1 MASIREIQSRIR
13 SIEDTK
19 KITNA
24 MYLISST
31 KLRKARKDEENTAPY
46 FSAVRTMMSRIFHDL
61 PDLESRY
68 VQRPG
73 FSGGKRCG
81 LLVITADKGL
91 AGSYNHNVLKLAL
104 NRLNAAEDPLV
115 FVVGEVGRQY
125 FRSRKIPVEQSFL
138 YTAQNPS
145 LDRARD
151 IATLLC
157 ERYESGEIDEI
168 GIVYT
173 KMKNSLS
180 METEYARLLPLSKE
194 AFDAPENA
202 PQTLHAQTFEPS
214 PAIALQNIVPNY
226 LTGYIY
232 GALVESFC
240 CEQNARMMAMSA
252 ANDNAEEILRELNIQ
267 FNRVR
272 QAIITQEITEVI
284 GGAKALKSK
293 GDATL

>member
-1 MASIREIQSRIR
+1 MASIREIQGRIK

-31 KLRKARKDEENTAPY
+31 KLRKARKDQENTSPY
-46 FSAVRTMMSRIFHDL
+46 FAAVRTMISRIFHDL

-68 VQRPG
+68 VQKPG
-73 FSGGKRCG
+73 FSGGNKCG
-81 LLVITADKGL
+81 FLVITADKGL
-91 AGSYNHNVLKLAL
+91 AGSYNHNVLKLASKHL
-104 NRLNAAEDPLV
+104 NDAKEPLL

-138 YTAQNPS
+138 YTAQNPN
-145 LDRARD
+145 LDRARE
-151 IATLLC
+151 IAGKLV
-157 ERYESGEIDEI
+157 EHYENGDIDEI
-168 GIVYT
+168 CIVYT
-173 KMKNSLS
+173 KMKNSLA
-180 METEYARLLPLSKE
+180 METEFARLLPLSKD
-194 AFDAPENA
+194 AFETPEDA
-202 PQTLHAQTFEPS
+202 PQTLSSQTFEPS
-214 PAIALQNIVPNY
+214 AEAAIQSIVPNY
-226 LTGYIY
+226 LTGFVY

-293 GDATL
+293 GDAI

>member
-1 MASIREIQSRIR
+1 MASIREIQGRIK

-31 KLRKARKDEENTAPY
+31 KLRKARKDQENTSPY
-46 FSAVRTMMSRIFHDL
+46 FGAVRSMISRIFHDL
-61 PDLESRY
+61 PELQSPY
-68 VQRPG
+68 VQKKE
-73 FSGGKRCG
+73 FTGGKKRG
-81 LLVITADKGL
+81 YLVITADKGL
-91 AGSYNHNVLKLAL
+91 AGSYNHNVLKLTL
-104 NRLNAAEDPLV
+104 SHLEESESPLL

-138 YTAQNPS
+138 YTAQSPS
-145 LDRARD
+145 LDRARE
-151 IATLLC
+151 IAARLLEC
-157 ERYESGEIDEI
+157 YENGDIDEI
-168 GIVYT
+168 CIVYT
-173 KMKNSLS
+173 KMKNSLA
-180 METEYARLLPLSKE
+180 METEFARLLPLSRE
-194 AFDAPENA
+194 SFETPEDAPQA
-202 PQTLHAQTFEPS
+202 LSSHTFEPS
-214 PAIALQNIVPNY
+214 PEAAIQSIVPSY
-226 LTGYIY
+226 LTGYIF

-252 ANDNAEEILRELNIQ
+252 ANDNAEEILRDLHIQ

-293 GDATL
+293 GDAT

>member
-1 MASIREIQSRIR
+1 MASIREIQGRIK

-31 KLRKARKDEENTAPY
+31 KLRKARKDQESTSPY
-46 FSAVRTMMSRIFHDL
+46 FSTVRQMIGRIFHDL

-68 VQRPG
+68 VRK
-73 FSGGKRCG
+73 SAAGKRCG
-81 LLVITADKGL
+81 CLVITADKGL

-104 NRLNAAEDPLV
+104 KTVSDSEEPLL

-145 LDRARD
+145 LDRARE
-151 IATLLC
+151 IAGLLL
-157 ERYESGEIDEI
+157 EAYDNGTIDEI
-168 GIVYT
+168 QIIYT
-173 KMKNSLS
+173 KMKNSLA
-180 METEYARLLPLSKE
+180 METEVTRLLPLSKE
-194 AFDAPENA
+194 AFEKPEDA
-202 PQTLHAQTFEPS
+202 PQTLSGHTFEPS
-214 PAIALQNIVPNY
+214 PAAAIQSIVPNY

-232 GALVESFC
+232 AALVESFC

-252 ANDNAEEILRELNIQ
+252 ANDNAEEILRDLNIQ

-284 GGAKALKSK
+284 GGAKALKAK
-293 GDATL
+293 EMPAK

>member
-1 MASIREIQSRIR
+1 MASIREIQGRIK

-31 KLRKARKDEENTAPY
+31 KLRKARKDQENTSPY
-46 FSAVRTMMSRIFHDL
+46 FTTVRQMIGRMFADL
-61 PDLESRY
+61 PELESPY
-68 VQRPG
+68 VQKGEPKP
-73 FSGGKRCG
+73 SKKRG
-81 LLVITADKGL
+81 VLVITADKGL

-104 NRLNAAEDPLV
+104 SHLEENENPLL

-138 YTAQNPS
+138 YTAQNPT
-145 LDRARD
+145 LDRARE
-151 IATLLC
+151 IAGRLV
-157 ERYESGEIDEI
+157 EHYDNGDIDEI
-168 GIVYT
+168 AIVYT
-173 KMKNSLS
+173 RMKNSLA
-180 METEYARLLPLSKE
+180 METEFARLLPLSKDTFE
-194 AFDAPENA
+194 KPDDV
-202 PQTLHAQTFEPS
+202 PQTLSSHTFEPS
-214 PAIALQNIVPNY
+214 PEAAIQSIIPNY

-252 ANDNAEEILRELNIQ
+252 ANDNAEEILRDLNIQ

-293 GDATL
+293 GDAT

>member
-1 MASIREIQSRIR
+1 MASIREIQGRIK

-31 KLRKARKDEENTAPY
+31 KLRKARKDQENTSPY
-46 FSAVRTMMSRIFHDL
+46 FRAVRQMISRLFNDM
-61 PDLESRY
+61 PDLESQY
-68 VQRPG
+68 IQK
-73 FSGGKRCG
+73 SGVNHGKKRG
-81 LLVITADKGL
+81 ILVITADKGL

-104 NRLNAAEDPLV
+104 SHMDESENPLL

-125 FRSRKIPVEQSFL
+125 FRSRKVSVEQSFL

-145 LDRARD
+145 LDRARE
-151 IATLLC
+151 IAGRLM
-157 ERYESGEIDEI
+157 EAYDSGDIDEI
-168 GIVYT
+168 CIVYT
-173 KMKNSLS
+173 KMKNSLA
-180 METEYARLLPLSKE
+180 METEFVRLLPLSKDNFE
-194 AFDAPENA
+194 KPEDV
-202 PQTLHAQTFEPS
+202 PQTLSSHTFEPS
-214 PAIALQNIVPNY
+214 PMAAVQSIVPNY

-232 GALVESFC
+232 GALIESFC

-252 ANDNAEEILRELNIQ
+252 ANDNAEEILRDLNIQ
-267 FNRVR
+267 FNRIR

-293 GDATL
+293 GDAT

>member
-1 MASIREIQSRIR
+1 MASIREIQSRIK
-13 SIEDTK
+13 SIQDTK

-31 KLRKARKDEENTAPY
+31 KLRKSRKDEENTAPY
-46 FSAVRTMMSRIFHDL
+46 FSAIRTMMSRMFHDL
-61 PDLESRY
+61 PDLESPY
-68 VQRPG
+68 VQKPG

-81 LLVITADKGL
+81 FLVITADKGL
-91 AGSYNHNVLKLAL
+91 AGSYNHNVLKTAL
-104 NRLNAAEDPLV
+104 GRIQEAENPLV

-125 FRSRKIPVEQSFL
+125 FRSRKVATEEEFM
-138 YTAQNPS
+138 YTAQNPT

-151 IATLLC
+151 IAARLC
-157 ERYESGEIDEI
+157 ERYESGHIDEI
-168 GIVYT
+168 CIVFT
-173 KMKNSLS
+173 KMKNSLA
-180 METEYARLLPLSKE
+180 METEFARLLPLSKDAFE
-194 AFDAPENA
+194 APGDT
-202 PQTLHAQTFEPS
+202 PQTLHNQTFEPS
-214 PAIALQNIVPNY
+214 PAAAIQTIVPNY

-293 GDATL
+293 GDAT